1 MQLLRLRGVDHEG
14 IDSWLQKKTNKYTSP
29 DIQNE
34 CLQLVALHILRKV
47 SHNIAG
53 SHCFSVL
60 ADECTDCSNKEQF
73 TINIRWVDQHLNEHE
88 EFIGLY
94 QVDTIDAKSLVSAIR
109 DVLLR
114 MNAKVADC
122 RGQCYDGASNM
133 SGARK
138 GVAAIILQEESRAL
152 YTHCY
157 GHALSLAVADTM
169 KQSKICRDAL
179 DTALEITRLIKFSLK
194 RNAAFDR
201 IKSSSEDDSHPSPI
215 GIRTFCHTRWTVRGD
230 AIESILV
237 NYGTL
242 SSLWEECLLSPT
254 CLDPDAKARIIGVRW
269 QTTTFNL
276 LFGLKLCERILKMTD
291 NLSKTL

>member
-1 MQLLRLRGVDHEG
+1 MGGGWGEWEGSGERRVGGELGEESGRGVGGEWEG
-14 IDSWLQKKTNKYTSP
+14 SGR
-29 DIQNE
+29 E
-34 CLQLVALHILRKV
+34 
-47 SHNIAG
+47 G
-53 SHCFSVL
+53 SGGRRVGGEESGRGQVWGEESVW
-60 ADECTDCSNKEQF
+60 C
-73 TINIRWVDQHLNEHE
+73 V
-88 EFIGLY
+88 
-94 QVDTIDAKSLVSAIR
+94 
-109 DVLLR
+109 
-114 MNAKVADC
+114 KVADG
-122 RGQCYDGASNM
+122 RGQCYDEASNM

-157 GHALSLAVADTM
+157 GHALSLAVTDTM

-179 DTALEITRLIKFSLK
+179 DTAFEITRLIKFSPK

-242 SSLWEECLLSPT
+242 SSLWEQCLLSPT
-254 CLDPDAKARIIGVRW
+254 RLDPDAKARIIGVRW

>member
-29 DIQNE
+29 DILNE
-34 CLQLVALHILRKV
+34 CLQFVALHILRKV

-122 RGQCYDGASNM
+122 RGQCYDEASNM

-179 DTALEITRLIKFSLK
+179 DTAFEITRLIKFSLK

-215 GIRTFCHTRWTVRGD
+215 RIHTFCHT
-230 AIESILV
+230 
-237 NYGTL
+237 
-242 SSLWEECLLSPT
+242 
-254 CLDPDAKARIIGVRW
+254 
-269 QTTTFNL
+269 
-276 LFGLKLCERILKMTD
+276 
-291 NLSKTL
+291 